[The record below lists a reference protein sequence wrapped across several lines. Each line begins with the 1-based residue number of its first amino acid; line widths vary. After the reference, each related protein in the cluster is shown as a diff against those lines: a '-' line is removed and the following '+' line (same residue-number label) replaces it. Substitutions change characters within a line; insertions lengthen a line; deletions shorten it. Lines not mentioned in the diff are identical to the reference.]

1 MKIALFGYGKMG
13 KLVEQIAEQKGHT
26 IVAKGRQPTEIS
38 EVDVIIDFSHAS
50 SVVDHVRLAVEAG
63 KPIVIGTTGWEDE
76 LDTVKELVTEGGIA
90 ALYSPNFSVG
100 MMLFLKLLSKMA
112 PLMKEFPEYDPVGV
126 EFHHNQKKDSPS
138 GSAKKISE
146 IVGDDLAFTSVRCG
160 SIPGKHQ
167 VIFDSPADTILI
179 SHEVRNRE
187 GFAAGAIKAAEWII
201 EKKGWHTFNDMVGA
215 LYGAHHSF

>member
-13 KLVEQIAEQKGHT
+13 KLVETIAKQRGHA
-26 IVAKGRQPTEIS
+26 IIAKGRQPTEIA
-38 EVDVIIDFSHAS
+38 EADVIIDFSHAS
-50 SVVDHVRLAVEAG
+50 SVVDHVRLAIDAG
-63 KPIVIGTTGWEDE
+63 TSIVIGTTGWDQEI
-76 LDTVKELVTEGGIA
+76 DTVKSMVGGSGIG
-90 ALYSPNFSVG
+90 ALYCPNFSVG
-100 MMLFLKLLSKMA
+100 MALFLKLLSKMA

-146 IVGDDLAFTSVRCG
+146 IVGGDLAFTSIRCG

-167 VIFDSPADTILI
+167 VIFDSPVDTITI

-187 GFAAGAIKAAEWII
+187 GFAVGSIKAAEWII
-201 EKKGWHTFNDMVGA
+201 DKQGWHTFNDMVGT